1 MWLEGQNIIALI
13 RLLNTFYERLDLC
26 KSREL
31 EISNYYLNNQA
42 LALEVTKKKWLPEF
56 PSLELLLDRL
66 EKRDPCFIP
75 PENIHYDYL
84 YYHLLCSKRKTL
96 KESDKLGFKINY
108 EDVEVNVIGK
118 NATEYFSL
126 LLN

>member
-56 PSLELLLDRL
+56 PSLQLFLDRL
-66 EKRDPCFIP
+66 EKRDPCFIL

-84 YYHLLCSKRKTL
+84 CYHLLCSNRKTL
-96 KESDKLGFKINY
+96 KESGKLGFKINY
-108 EDVEVNVIGK
+108 EDVEMNVIGK